1 MLNVLISPIIDVN
14 MVDDKSRIS
23 SDTLVLNVL
32 ISPIID
38 VNMVDDKSLISLTVS
53 LLKSLISRFNSLEVY
68 PDKSVTLV
76 LIIVVVSFDKSTI
89 FVELL
94 DTEDLISFKLESMDA
109 SILIDCGFE
118 LGSDVNAI

>member
-14 MVDDKSRIS
+14 I
-23 SDTLVLNVL
+23 
-32 ISPIID
+32 
-38 VNMVDDKSLISLTVS
+38 VDDKSLISLTVS

-68 PDKSVTLV
+68 PDKSDTLV

-94 DTEDLISFKLESMDA
+94 DAEVLISFKLA
-109 SILIDCGFE
+109 SIDTSTFID
-118 LGSDVNAI
+118 